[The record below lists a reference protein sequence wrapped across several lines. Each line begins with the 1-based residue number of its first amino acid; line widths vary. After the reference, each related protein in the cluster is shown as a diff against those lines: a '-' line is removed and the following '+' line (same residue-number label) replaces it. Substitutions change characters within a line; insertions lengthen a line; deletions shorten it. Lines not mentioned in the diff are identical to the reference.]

1 VSGLTVRDLVVRF
14 GATTAVDAADV
25 DVSPGAVLALLG
37 PSGCG
42 KSTLLRA
49 VAGLEQPSAGT
60 VAWDGADLATV
71 PVHRR
76 GFGLMFQDGQLFP
89 HRDVTGNV
97 EFGLRMNGLD
107 RPTRRRRVGELL
119 ELVGL
124 AGYERRAVPTLSGG
138 EQQRVALARAL
149 APRPRLLL
157 LDEPLSALDRT
168 LRERLS
174 ADLSS
179 ILAETRTTAL
189 YVTHDHDE
197 AFTVADQVA
206 VMAAGSLLQTASPA
220 RLWRHPADERIARF
234 LGYRWFVPLAAL
246 RRATTDLDFPGDRE
260 DPAATASRPSG
271 PLTVA
276 LRPESLVVDADGSL
290 VGQVVEQRFTRGGT
304 TLLVAVPGVG
314 EVGAWTPGVE
324 RLSPGSG
331 VRLRLEPEAIA
342 VLRPVPSP
350 TSPRSG
356 VGRGTIR
363 G

>member
-14 GATTAVDAADV
+14 GATAAVDGADV
-25 DVSPGAVLALLG
+25 DVAPGAVLALLG

-49 VAGLEQPSAGT
+49 VAGLELPTAGT
-60 VAWDGADLATV
+60 VAWDGTDLAPV

-89 HRDVTGNV
+89 HRDVAGNV
-97 EFGLRMNGLD
+97 EFGLRMNSVD
-107 RPTRRRRVGELL
+107 RATRRRRVGELL

-124 AGYERRAVPTLSGG
+124 TGYERRAIPTLSGG

-197 AFTVADQVA
+197 AFTVADEVA
-206 VMAAGSLLQTASPA
+206 VMAAGRLLQKGAPA
-220 RLWRHPADERIARF
+220 RLWRHPADERVARF
-234 LGYRWFVPLAAL
+234 LGYRWFVPAAAL
-246 RRATTDLDFPGDRE
+246 RRAGADPDSDWPADDQ
-260 DPAATASRPSG
+260 DPAGSPSG
-271 PLTVA
+271 APGPVTAA

-290 VGQVVEQRFTRGGT
+290 SGQVVEQRFTRGGT
-304 TLLVAVPGVG
+304 TLLVAVAGVG
-314 EVGAWTPGVE
+314 EVGAWRPGVGA
-324 RLSPGSG
+324 LTAGTP
-331 VRLRLEPEAIA
+331 VRLRLVPEATALI
-342 VLRPVPSP
+342 RPPPPSA
-350 TSPRSG
+350 
-356 VGRGTIR
+356 
-363 G
+363 

>member
-14 GATTAVDAADV
+14 GATTAVDGADV
-25 DVSPGAVLALLG
+25 DVAPGAVLALLG

-49 VAGLEQPSAGT
+49 VAGLELPTAGT
-60 VAWDGADLATV
+60 VAWDGEDLAAV

-89 HRDVTGNV
+89 HRDVAGNV
-97 EFGLRMNGLD
+97 EFGLRMNRLD
-107 RPTRRRRVGELL
+107 RATRRRRVGELL

-124 AGYERRAVPTLSGG
+124 TGYERRAVPTLSGG

-174 ADLSS
+174 AELSR

-197 AFTVADQVA
+197 AFAVADEVA
-206 VMAAGSLLQTASPA
+206 VMAAGSLLQTAPPA

-234 LGYRWFVPLAAL
+234 LGYRWFVPVAAL
-246 RRATTDLDFPGDRE
+246 RRAASDMDEPADDQDLAGTTSRSPG
-260 DPAATASRPSG
+260 PATA
-271 PLTVA
+271 A

-290 VGQVVEQRFTRGGT
+290 SGHVLEQQFTRGGT
-304 TLLVAVPGVG
+304 TLLVAVAGVG
-314 EVGAWTPGVE
+314 EVGAWKPGVDP
-324 RLSPGSG
+324 LSPGTP
-331 VRLRLEPEAIA
+331 VRLRPVPEAIA
-342 VLRPVPSP
+342 VIGPLPP
-350 TSPRSG
+350 TS
-356 VGRGTIR
+356 
-363 G
+363 